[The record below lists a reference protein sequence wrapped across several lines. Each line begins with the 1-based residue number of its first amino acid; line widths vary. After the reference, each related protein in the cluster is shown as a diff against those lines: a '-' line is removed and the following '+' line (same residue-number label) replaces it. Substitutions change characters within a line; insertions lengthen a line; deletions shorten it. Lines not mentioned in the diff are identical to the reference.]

1 MKMDMEVRLIYCMK
15 GKIQNPITAKMWQ
28 MDLEWEKEEIQHSTL
43 YAVAVLNTIK
53 CYLQVGQKTHK
64 AFLFLTIKE

>member
-1 MKMDMEVRLIYCMK
+1 
-15 GKIQNPITAKMWQ
+15 